1 MIKLQLNQFKKN
13 SEDKNYEIA
22 KKKNEE
28 SLKILKAIH

>member
-13 SEDKNYEIA
+13 NEDKNYEIA
-22 KKKNEE
+22 KNKNEE